1 MRALNSAVTGL
12 QAQQTAMDVIGNNI
26 ANVNT
31 DGFKA
36 SRTDFSDLFYQ
47 TLQGGS
53 DNTNAS
59 QVGYG
64 VKVSGVSKD
73 MSTTGETTT
82 NVPTNLFI
90 NGEGYFIVS
99 TDSASHTAGSTT
111 NNSVPPAT
119 VADYYTRVG
128 NFQKN
133 ASGYLVDAN
142 GNYVMGL
149 DATTLAAYQATP
161 ATLPTL
167 HAISLIGA
175 VFHPTAAGASA
186 ANDVKVDANT
196 NISDLTINSDGTI
209 SGTIGSTTGTFEYG
223 VSTGANTSTT
233 TYPPASYAQGNTATY
248 NTDPIVVAL
257 STFPNDGGLS
267 QAGNTSFT
275 QSVSSGSPTYIQASN
290 GNSTTLI
297 SGALEQSNVDLA
309 REFTNM
315 IVTQRGF
322 QANSRVITVADSL
335 LEEIVNLKRS

>member
-31 DGFKA
+31 AGFKA

-47 TLQGGS
+47 TLQGGT

-82 NVPTNLFI
+82 GVATNLFI

-99 TDSASHTAGSTT
+99 TDSASHTAGDST
-111 NNSVPPAT
+111 NSAGAT

-128 NFQKN
+128 NFTKN
-133 ASGYLVDAN
+133 SSGYLVDAN
-142 GNYVMGL
+142 GEYLMGL
-149 DATTLAAYQATP
+149 DKTSLAASAST
-161 ATLPTL
+161 PTL
-167 HAISLIGA
+167 HAISLIGST
-175 VFHPTAAGASA
+175 FHPTGATGTGSDITV
-186 ANDVKVDANT
+186 NKNT
-196 NISDLTINSDGTI
+196 TISNLTINSDGTI
-209 SGTIGSTTGTFEYG
+209 TGTIGSSTGTFEYG
-223 VSTGANTSTT
+223 TSAGATT
-233 TYPPASYAQGNTATY
+233 ASAN
-248 NTDPIVVAL
+248 DPIIIAL
-257 STFPNDGGLS
+257 STFSNAAGLT

-275 QSVSSGSPTYIQASN
+275 QSISSGSPTYIQASN
-290 GNSTTLI
+290 GNDTTLI

-309 REFTNM
+309 KEFTNM

-322 QANSRVITVADSL
+322 QANSRVITVSDSM

>member
-82 NVPTNLFI
+82 DVPTNLFI

-99 TDSASHTAGSTT
+99 TDSASHAAGSTT
-111 NNSVPPAT
+111 NSGGAT

-128 NFQKN
+128 NFSKN

-149 DATTLAAYQATP
+149 DATSLAAYQTNP
-161 ATLPTL
+161 ASLPTL

-175 VFHPTAAGASA
+175 TFHPTAAGASTA
-186 ANDVKVDANT
+186 SDVTVSANT

-209 SGTIGSTTGTFEYG
+209 SGTIGSSTGTFEYG
-223 VSTGANTSTT
+223 TSNGATA
-233 TYPPASYAQGNTATY
+233 ASAS
-248 NTDPIVVAL
+248 DPIVVAL
-257 STFPNDGGLS
+257 ATFPNDGGLS